1 MKNIIFLSFILLIG
15 GLTNSYGAATCVT
28 EKGYN
33 DFPFTQEG
41 LTVTASGTGGYKN
54 YPASSFTSCG
64 VTTKIN
70 SVHIGQSPSTFTN
83 TFSTPV
89 NDMVYNITAAGQG
102 EVVTITT
109 SSGTP
114 TVTYENGDCPSD
126 LIISGDTI
134 TLGPGTNNHGGR
146 VKIHSTSAFNSVT
159 FSHNGA
165 AAGLLMTMCFDAA
178 IESLSPTVTTAAISS
193 ITNSSASS
201 GGEVTSDGGAAVTV
215 RGVSW
220 NTTGSPTT
228 SDNTTSDGSGLGTY
242 SSSMTGLA
250 PGTTYYVRAYAT
262 NTIGTGYGNEV
273 SFSTTADIAT
283 YTVGGTVSG
292 LTGTGLALQNNGADT
307 LAIAADGTFTFVTEL
322 VDGAA
327 YAVTVSAQPAGQT
340 CSVASGSGAIATA
353 DINNVSVACVANT
366 YSVGGTVSGLTG
378 TGLALQNN
386 GADTLAI
393 AADGQ
398 FAFATELTDGA
409 AYAVT
414 VATQPTGQTCSV
426 TDGSGTIA
434 TADINNVSVACV
446 DDVAPPAPVVPVPT
460 MSQWALILFS
470 TLLGLM
476 VFANRRRLF

>member
-15 GLTNSYGAATCVT
+15 GITNSYGAATCVT

-41 LTVTASGTGGYKN
+41 LTVTASGTGGYTIFAGS
-54 YPASSFTSCG
+54 YTSCG
-64 VTTKIN
+64 VTTKPN
-70 SVHIGQSPSTFTN
+70 SVYIGQSPSTFTN

-89 NDMVYNITAAGQG
+89 NDMVYNITAANQG

-114 TVTYENGDCPSD
+114 TATYENGDCSSD
-126 LIISGDTI
+126 VSISGNTI
-134 TLGPGTNNHGGR
+134 TFGSGVTGGR
-146 VKIHSTSAFNSVT
+146 VKIHSTSTFDSVT
-159 FSHNGA
+159 FSHNGVGN
-165 AAGLLMTMCFDAA
+165 GLLMTMCFDAA

-201 GGEVTSDGGAAVTV
+201 GGDVTSDGGAAVTV

-220 NTTGSPTT
+220 NTIGSPTV
-228 SDNTTSDGSGLGTY
+228 SDNTTSNGSGLGTY

-273 SFSTTADIAT
+273 SFSTTAGIAT
-283 YTVGGTVSG
+283 YTVGGTVTG
-292 LTGTGLALQNNGADT
+292 LTGTGLELQNNGGDT
-307 LAIAADGTFTFVTEL
+307 LAVAAAATAFTFATEL
-322 VDGAA
+322 PDLAT
-327 YAVTVSAQPAGQT
+327 YAVTV
-340 CSVASGSGAIATA
+340 
-353 DINNVSVACVANT
+353 
-366 YSVGGTVSGLTG
+366 LTH
-378 TGLALQNN
+378 
-386 GADTLAI
+386 
-393 AADGQ
+393 
-398 FAFATELTDGA
+398 
-409 AYAVT
+409 
-414 VATQPTGQTCSV
+414 PTGQTCSV
-426 TDGSGTIA
+426 TDGSGAIA

-446 DDVAPPAPVVPVPT
+446 DDVAPAAPVMPVPT